1 MQWKK
6 VIIEDRFL
14 SILAFLGVLLVIA
27 SFYINSWLIFGAGL
41 LIILI
46 TAANSYYLNHIGEGL
61 VLENKRVRNRFFIG
75 DNGEW
80 SLLFANHGLPIMKA
94 RLTVYFDSAV
104 VPVSGEFHIHQSKV
118 DVGMPISLSRK
129 EQIMIKIPFKA
140 DRRGLSKIRRLEL
153 HIPHFFGFGDTIL
166 EFKDVINSDAIVYPR
181 PISVRNIDKHKS
193 FRPGNS
199 PSLFSVFEDNMGP
212 VGTRDYLPTDSFN
225 RINWKASARKM
236 TLQTKEYERITEAG
250 AVLFVNVVD
259 GFSVTVLLEFLMSSI
274 TEMAYFF
281 HKANIPFSLCMN
293 IRSAGATPFTYIPL
307 GSGKDHL
314 QKLLDILAIA
324 DHHSP
329 TIPYDKMLFFYKRH
343 IPAAPTM
350 IHTGIL
356 TEGANIYFKD
366 FGRDGI
372 QLLELQRHEEN
383 EEEAFLGPFKRMMKE
398 VAM

>member
-14 SILAFLGVLLVIA
+14 SILAFLGILLVIA
-27 SFYINSWLIFGAGL
+27 SFYLNSWFIFGVGL
-41 LIILI
+41 LLILI
-46 TAANSYYLNHIGEGL
+46 TAANSYYLNHIGQGL
-61 VLENKRVRNRFFIG
+61 VFENTRERNRFFIG
-75 DNGEW
+75 DKGEW
-80 SLLFANHGLPIMKA
+80 SLLFANYGLPIMKA

-104 VPVSGEFHIHQSKV
+104 VPGSGEFHIHQSKV
-118 DVGMPISLSRK
+118 DISMPVSLSRK
-129 EQIMIKIPFKA
+129 EKIQIKIPFSA
-140 DRRGLSKIRRLEL
+140 DKRGLSKIRRMEL
-153 HIPHFFGFGDTIL
+153 QIPHFFGFGDTIL
-166 EFKDVINSDAIVYPR
+166 EFKDVINIEALVYPR
-181 PISVRNIDKHKS
+181 PITVRNMDKHKS
-193 FRPGNS
+193 FKQGNS

-236 TLQTKEYERITEAG
+236 TLQTKEFERITEAG

-259 GFSVTVLLEFLMSSI
+259 GFSVTVMLEFLLSSI
-274 TEMAYFF
+274 AEMAYFF

-293 IRSAGATPFTYIPL
+293 IRSAGATPFTYLPL

-314 QKLLDILAIA
+314 QKLLDVLAIA

-350 IHTGIL
+350 IHTGIR
-356 TEGANIYFKD
+356 TGGADIYFKD
-366 FGRDGI
+366 FGREGV
-372 QLLELQRHEEN
+372 QLLELQRY
-383 EEEAFLGPFKRMMKE
+383 EEEAFLEPLKLLMRE
-398 VAM
+398 VAINE